1 MATRSCNLR
10 VASGV
15 IRETSRLSIF
25 ANPATPLVSTVLYVD
40 DEDAIRRALTS
51 WLTRRG
57 HTVYTAASSDQ
68 AIALLQEHE
77 DIGAMFIDIWLGHES
92 GFDLFEWVD
101 MNRPQLVDR
110 IAFVTGAIVRDSDV
124 ERSLAAFA
132 RPVLTKPF
140 ELTELEHMIATWST
154 P

>member
-1 MATRSCNLR
+1 MGGR
-10 VASGV
+10 VQSARDPPIAHCPSP
-15 IRETSRLSIF
+15 I
-25 ANPATPLVSTVLYVD
+25 ANVSNVLYVD

-57 HTVYTAASSDQ
+57 HTVFTAASTDE
-68 AIALLQEHE
+68 AISILKSHE
-77 DIGAMFIDIWLGHES
+77 EIEAMFIDIWLGRES

-101 MNRPQLVDR
+101 MNRPRLVEH

-132 RPVLTKPF
+132 RPILTKPF
-140 ELTELEHMIATWST
+140 ELSELEHMIATWASH
-154 P
+154 